1 MMISFP
7 VSRSTCLS
15 MSQLSALIPQRAKVM
30 ALQQQ
35 RGYLVHL
42 LVCPAFVYFVFLLV
56 LRQLKI

>member
-1 MMISFP
+1 
-7 VSRSTCLS
+7 